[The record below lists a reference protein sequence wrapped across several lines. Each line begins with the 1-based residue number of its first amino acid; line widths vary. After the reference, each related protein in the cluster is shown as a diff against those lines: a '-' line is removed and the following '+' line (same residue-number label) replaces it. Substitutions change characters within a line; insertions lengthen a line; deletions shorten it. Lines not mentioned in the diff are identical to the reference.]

1 MDWFVRSFLKGSLV
15 WFSLAVL
22 LAVAMAVVPT
32 LAMYRTAHLHMALLG
47 FVTQM
52 IYGVALHVIPR
63 FFGQPLVYRRMAEV
77 QFWTSQVGLTAL
89 TTGFAFRITGFT
101 GVNGASA
108 LVAIGGSLS
117 AIGAACF
124 VINIWRTIDA
134 SPMSQVHAKQRRGLP
149 TLPQADAH

>member
-22 LAVAMAVVPT
+22 LAVAMALVPT
-32 LAMYRTAHLHMALLG
+32 LTVYRTAHLHIALLG

-63 FFGQPLVYRRMAEV
+63 FFGQPLVNRLMAEV

-89 TTGFAFRITGFT
+89 AAGFALRIQGVTGS
-101 GVNGASA
+101 SA
-108 LVAIGGSLS
+108 LVATGGLLS

-134 SPMSQVHAKQRRGLP
+134 SPMSKLHAKQPRGLP

>member
-15 WFSLAVL
+15 WFSLAVV
-22 LAVAMAVVPT
+22 LAVAMAIVPT
-32 LAMYRTAHLHMALLG
+32 LTVYRTAHLHIALLG

-77 QFWTSQVGLTAL
+77 QFWTAQIGLTAL
-89 TTGFAFRITGFT
+89 AAGFVLRIQGA
-101 GVNGASA
+101 VGASA
-108 LVAIGGSLS
+108 LVATGGLLS

-124 VINIWRTIDA
+124 VINIWRTMDA
-134 SPMSQVHAKQRRGLP
+134 SPMSQVHAKQARGLP

>member
-15 WFSLAVL
+15 WFSLAIL
-22 LAVAMAVVPT
+22 LAVAMAIVPT
-32 LAMYRTAHLHMALLG
+32 LAMYRTAHLHIALLG

-63 FFGQPLVYRRMAEV
+63 FFGQPLVHRRMAEV
-77 QFWTSQVGLTAL
+77 QFWTAQIGLTGLAA
-89 TTGFAFRITGFT
+89 GFALRIHGAM
-101 GVNGASA
+101 GASA
-108 LVAIGGSLS
+108 LVATGGLLS

-134 SPMSQVHAKQRRGLP
+134 SPMSQVHAKQARGLP
-149 TLPQADAH
+149 TLPQPDAH

>member
-15 WFSLAVL
+15 WFSVTVL

-32 LAMYRTAHLHMALLG
+32 LAIYRTAHLHIALLG

-63 FFGQPLVYRRMAEV
+63 FFGQPLVHRHMAEV

-89 TTGFAFRITGFT
+89 ATGFALRITG
-101 GVNGASA
+101 VAGASA
-108 LVAIGGSLS
+108 LVAVGGTLS
-117 AIGAACF
+117 AVGAACF
-124 VINIWRTIDA
+124 VVNIWRTIDA
-134 SPMSQVHAKQRRGLP
+134 SPMSAVHAKAARGLP